1 MRLLSY
7 RAAIAAAAGIL
18 TGCAVTPLDHAA
30 AGVASRIA
38 VPAGAIP
45 AWPSSDAEPVSMT
58 AFTEPLDLEA
68 ALKLAFF
75 RNPEIRR
82 QYARLGISYADLH
95 AAARIANP
103 RLSLSWLDPQSG
115 GPNET
120 SQSIFITFSDLL
132 LLPSRRRLSAA
143 DFRRTEFAVM
153 DALMQLRK
161 DVETAWY
168 TQVGALQTFVMRDA
182 AAQAADTAVGLAERF
197 HAAGNITRLQLD
209 EERMRAAGARLAA
222 LHAKSD
228 ATDARRR
235 LAGLLGLR
243 SSDPW
248 QTADRLPEPPP
259 PEMSANVVIA
269 AAIAQRH
276 DLAAAGQEVA
286 MLEDALATTRRWRLL
301 RPIGV
306 GYEREHD
313 AGGEVRRGPGLTAEL
328 PLFDQGQAAV
338 ARLEARLLDARALLD
353 ALSLDVENAVHAG
366 IERLELAYEIYSA
379 YRDRLMPAAASA
391 TERRQERVNFMLEGV
406 FTLLQ
411 ARGEQYDVQSGW
423 LASVREYWIARAAL
437 RAEVG
442 GALPGDDEPWPLT
455 IGVDGAVP
463 PAEPEHEHHGGDT

>member
-1 MRLLSY
+1 MRLLSCM
-7 RAAIAAAAGIL
+7 AAIAAAAGIL
-18 TGCAVTPLDHAA
+18 AGCTVTPLHQSAA
-30 AGVASRIA
+30 DVASRIET
-38 VPAGAIP
+38 PAGAMP
-45 AWPSSDAEPVSMT
+45 AWPSADAEPESAV
-58 AFTEPLDLEA
+58 ALAEPLDLEA
-68 ALKLAFF
+68 VLQLAFV

-82 QYARLGISYADLH
+82 QYARLGISHAELQ

-103 RLSLSWLDPQSG
+103 RLSLSWLDPQGG
-115 GPNET
+115 GPDET
-120 SQSIFITFSDLL
+120 SQSIFVSFSDLL

-153 DALMQLRK
+153 DALMHLRK

-168 TQVGALQTFVMRDA
+168 TQVGALQTFAVRDA
-182 AAQAADTAVGLAERF
+182 AARAADTAVELAGRF

-209 EERMRAAGARLAA
+209 EERMGAAGARLAA
-222 LHAKSD
+222 LHAKSH

-243 SSDPW
+243 TSDPW
-248 QTADRLPEPPP
+248 QTADRLPEPPAQKV
-259 PEMSANVVIA
+259 SASVVIA
-269 AAIAQRH
+269 AAVAQRH

-286 MLEDALATTRRWRLL
+286 MLEDAVATTRRWRLL

-328 PLFDQGQAAV
+328 PLFDQGQAAI
-338 ARLEARLLDARALLD
+338 ARLEARLVDARARRD
-353 ALSLDVENAVHAG
+353 ALALEVENSVHAE
-366 IERLELAYEIYSA
+366 IERLDLAHAIYSE

-391 TERRQERVNFMLEGV
+391 VERRQERVNFMLEGV

-423 LASVREYWIARAAL
+423 LTAVRDYWIARAAL

-442 GALPGDDEPWPLT
+442 GPLPGDDEPRPLT
-455 IGVDGAVP
+455 IGIDGAVA
-463 PAEPEHEHHGGDT
+463 PADSKHEHHGGDT